1 MLLTAVP
8 LAPPGLASSRYPTPP
23 GAGEGSAWQG
33 GDQESEHAFCGAVW
47 RGELHVTATFYL
59 ERKALVR
66 KVPAGWSLGGG
77 AQVCPIFFE
86 LFVFFFMEI

>member
-1 MLLTAVP
+1 M
-8 LAPPGLASSRYPTPP
+8 
-23 GAGEGSAWQG
+23 
-33 GDQESEHAFCGAVW
+33 
-47 RGELHVTATFYL
+47 ATLYL

-86 LFVFFFMEI
+86 VFVFFFTEI